1 MSKDRDDL
9 ARYLLQQT
17 ADDAPPYEV
26 AIDYGKPASQMQARI
41 ERLEAALAEIV
52 AFTEWAKDTDLS
64 GDDWLTELR
73 HPEQVTAKC
82 VWDMAQKAGKL

>member
-1 MSKDRDDL
+1 MNETL
-9 ARYLLQQT
+9 ARHNP
-17 ADDAPPYEV
+17 DDAPHEPLSAE
-26 AIDYGKPASQMQARI
+26 AQAWARV
-41 ERLEAALAEIV
+41 RVLEAVIAEIV

-82 VWDMAQKAGKL
+82 VWDMAQKAGKR